1 MATPAATRESRQPDS
16 KALRAIAV
24 VIIAQLFGTS
34 LWFSANASAQ
44 GLARDWGLTS
54 ADIGLLTNAVQLGF
68 IAGTLGF
75 ALSGIADRFAA
86 SRIVAACACF
96 GAATNAAFALI
107 ATGLPDAIVYRFLT
121 GAALAGIYPLGMKLV
136 VSWAPQRSG
145 EALAWLVGMLTI
157 GTALPHAVRA
167 AGSDWNW
174 SLVVLTSSV
183 LALVGAAM
191 VARLGDGPHLVTN
204 APGQRLRLG
213 AIMKVFRIPAFRA
226 SALGYFGHMWELY
239 AFWTS
244 VPFLSI
250 SVLAKSESTS
260 VASAWAFAI
269 IGIGAGGC
277 ILGGWLSRHI
287 GSARVAALALATSGA
302 ICLLYPLLQELSAA
316 ALLAVL
322 LVWGIAVVADSP
334 QFSALSARA
343 CPPNL
348 VGSALAIQN
357 SIGFFISVISI
368 TIASAS
374 LASLG
379 AYTSWLLLP
388 GPILGLVGFLPLI
401 RQRTST
407 TSP

>member
-1 MATPAATRESRQPDS
+1 MKAPAQSGTSDN
-16 KALRAIAV
+16 KAIRAIAV
-24 VIIAQLFGTS
+24 IIVAELFGTS

-54 ADIGLLTNAVQLGF
+54 AGIGLLTNAVQLGF

-86 SRIVAACACF
+86 SRIVAVCACF

-107 ATGLPDAIVYRFLT
+107 ATGLTDAVVYRFLT
-121 GAALAGIYPLGMKLV
+121 GIALAGIYPLGMKLV

-145 EALAWLVGMLTI
+145 EALGWLLGMLTI

-174 SLVVLTSSV
+174 SVVVLTSSV

-191 VARLGDGPHLVTN
+191 VAGLGDGPHLTTN

-239 AFWTS
+239 AFWTI
-244 VPFLSI
+244 VPFLLLP
-250 SVLAKSESTS
+250 VLASTDSTS
-260 VASAWAFAI
+260 LIPAWAF
-269 IGIGAGGC
+269 GVIGAGAAGC
-277 ILGGWLSRHI
+277 IFGGWLSRHI
-287 GSARVAALALATSGA
+287 GSARVAALALVISGTV
-302 ICLLYPLLQELSAA
+302 CLLYPLLQNASAA
-316 ALLAVL
+316 IVL
-322 LVWGIAVVADSP
+322 TVLVIWGVTVVADSP

-374 LASLG
+374 LSSLG

-388 GPILGLVGFLPLI
+388 GPILGLIGFMPLI
-401 RQRTST
+401 RQRGVST
-407 TSP
+407 AP

>member
-1 MATPAATRESRQPDS
+1 MKAPAQSGTSDN
-16 KALRAIAV
+16 KAIRAIAV
-24 VIIAQLFGTS
+24 IIVAELFGTS

-54 ADIGLLTNAVQLGF
+54 AGIGLLTNAVQLGF

-86 SRIVAACACF
+86 SRIVAVCACF

-107 ATGLPDAIVYRFLT
+107 ATGLTDAVVYRFLT
-121 GAALAGIYPLGMKLV
+121 GIALAGIYPLGMKLV

-145 EALAWLVGMLTI
+145 EALGWLLGMLTI

-174 SLVVLTSSV
+174 SVVVLTSSV

-191 VARLGDGPHLVTN
+191 VARLGDGPHLTTN

-239 AFWTS
+239 AFWTI
-244 VPFLSI
+244 VPFLLLP
-250 SVLAKSESTS
+250 VLASTDSTS
-260 VASAWAFAI
+260 LIPAWAF
-269 IGIGAGGC
+269 GVIGAGAAGC
-277 ILGGWLSRHI
+277 IFGGWLSRHI
-287 GSARVAALALATSGA
+287 GSARVAALALVISGTV
-302 ICLLYPLLQELSAA
+302 CLLYPLLQNASAA
-316 ALLAVL
+316 IVL
-322 LVWGIAVVADSP
+322 TVLVIWGVTVVADSP

-374 LASLG
+374 LSSLG

-388 GPILGLVGFLPLI
+388 GPILGLIGFMPLI
-401 RQRTST
+401 RQRGVST
-407 TSP
+407 AP